1 VSEDSNLLGELS
13 EEAEL
18 LIMVLFFLTEPFI
31 IERIHV
37 RERGPIAGRLMK
49 KRRDYMQ
56 NINDILTQSE
66 QEEYNAEPVFY
77 CTHCLSLRVKA
88 LDSYVDYCD
97 NCGCTDIET
106 TDIFT
111 WREMYRKRFGKDFC

>member
-1 VSEDSNLLGELS
+1 
-13 EEAEL
+13 
-18 LIMVLFFLTEPFI
+18 
-31 IERIHV
+31 
-37 RERGPIAGRLMK
+37 
-49 KRRDYMQ
+49 MQ
-56 NINDILTQSE
+56 NLNEMPDSLN
-66 QEEYNAEPVFY
+66 EEYNEEPVFY
-77 CTHCLSLRVKA
+77 CTHCLSLRIKA

>member
-1 VSEDSNLLGELS
+1 
-13 EEAEL
+13 
-18 LIMVLFFLTEPFI
+18 
-31 IERIHV
+31 
-37 RERGPIAGRLMK
+37 MK

-77 CTHCLSLRVKA
+77 CTHCLSLRIKA